1 MIKRIP
7 LLAIFLSGCVLLSEN
22 RGLYGEFDEYKKSV
36 AESSIVE
43 NYSRFFDVRLTSSIS
58 IDDPSSIAQLEFSKY
73 MEKEIIHYDVIEN
86 GKGCLTVNG
95 VDQKGSPIAFY
106 VEYKM
111 TNKAWLISDV
121 DVSIL
126 ENEKEYRNEPLC
138 PGQVRV
144 N

>member
-1 MIKRIP
+1 MIP
-7 LLAIFLSGCVLLSEN
+7 LLAISLSGCVHLSEN
-22 RGLYGEFDEYKKSV
+22 RGLHGEFDEYRKSV

-43 NYSRFFDVRLTSSIS
+43 DYSRFFDERLTSSIS
-58 IDDPSSIAQLEFSKY
+58 IDDPSSVAQLEFSKY
-73 MEKEIIHYDVIEN
+73 MEKEIAHYDVIEN

-95 VDQKGSPIAFY
+95 VGVEGTPIAFY

-111 TNKAWLISDV
+111 TNKTWLISDV
-121 DVSIL
+121 DVSMF
-126 ENEKEYRNEPLC
+126 ENEKEYRNEALC